1 MDELKEEENSKKN
14 LTKNSSKKSKNTKIK
29 KTKKKSA
36 ISSSSSSFY
45 PFVNLKLTKAQKRY
59 KKYKKSIKLIP
70 NINTKIACVYLN
82 ELTKIN
88 NQNLNEE
95 YIKEKILIEQKKF
108 NNMLKFYNKIREIVN
123 STDIKEIN
131 KFIFEND
138 FKSYNIEL
146 DTPNKAKSNKSII
159 VVENNNNN
167 IINQNINKKND
178 NKVAPIK
185 NFWKLSLIN
194 CQFFKINKIDAQIFN
209 YLRDII
215 IVPLDYPNYRIE
227 FHFKKNEHMK
237 QTILTKEYFYKNPE
251 KEILISSRGCEIDWE
266 EDNMNPTLKHLK
278 KVVQE
283 IKVHK
288 KTKIQKTKEE
298 DIYVYNESFFK
309 MFDIDKSTIEKDFIE
324 GNFFINDFVPNILEY
339 YLNIIEIRYDDFED
353 ELISNN

>member
-45 PFVNLKLTKAQKRY
+45 PFGNLKLTKAQKRY

-108 NNMLKFYNKIREIVN
+108 NNMLKFYNKIREIVD

-185 NFWKLSLIN
+185 NF
-194 CQFFKINKIDAQIFN
+194 C
-209 YLRDII
+209 
-215 IVPLDYPNYRIE
+215 
-227 FHFKKNEHMK
+227 
-237 QTILTKEYFYKNPE
+237 
-251 KEILISSRGCEIDWE
+251 
-266 EDNMNPTLKHLK
+266 
-278 KVVQE
+278 
-283 IKVHK
+283 
-288 KTKIQKTKEE
+288 
-298 DIYVYNESFFK
+298 
-309 MFDIDKSTIEKDFIE
+309 
-324 GNFFINDFVPNILEY
+324 
-339 YLNIIEIRYDDFED
+339 
-353 ELISNN
+353 